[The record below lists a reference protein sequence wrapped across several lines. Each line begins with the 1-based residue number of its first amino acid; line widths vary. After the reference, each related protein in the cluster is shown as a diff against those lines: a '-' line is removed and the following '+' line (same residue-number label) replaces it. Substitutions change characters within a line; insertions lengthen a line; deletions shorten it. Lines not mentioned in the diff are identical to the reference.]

1 MGGMGMDGFW
11 AWPAVY
17 QGAVFGAIGGLVGG
31 LIGGLLRRRPGHA
44 NDKSASTV
52 ITIIC
57 VCIAI
62 FMGNGIAT
70 PHRQAADIDAAIQT
84 LKTHK
89 VYAALFKYH
98 PDSETA
104 LRAKLSDIVHTTP
117 AAQLQAPVSAAISQS
132 LSHYLFKDILYAPDS
147 AIRLLIDDN
156 LIMQTKLQS
165 HPDDCVT
172 YFLGN
177 PPHDQSLITA
187 QDVTRE
193 GDAKAAIIEGAAIHP
208 SPPPVHPD
216 VTALFMQIAKGFKA
230 KGYDP
235 NDLRL
240 LGRLTGIPRTDGCRV
255 AVEYITVLDAMPDAQ
270 ASTILKAFDEAA
282 GN

>member
-1 MGGMGMDGFW
+1 MDGFW
-11 AWPAVY
+11 AWPAAY
-17 QGAVFGAIGGLVGG
+17 QAAVFGAIGGLVGG
-31 LIGGLLRRRPGHA
+31 LIGRLLWNRSGRGD
-44 NDKSASTV
+44 NKSARAVVTV
-52 ITIIC
+52 
-57 VCIAI
+57 VCACLALFI
-62 FMGNGIAT
+62 GNGIAA

-104 LRAKLSDIVHTTP
+104 LRAKLADIVHTTP
-117 AAQLQAPVSAAISQS
+117 ASQLQIPVSNAISQS
-132 LSHYLFKDILYAPDS
+132 LSRYLLKDILYAPDS
-147 AIRLLIDDN
+147 AIRLLLDDN

-172 YFLGN
+172 YFLGRS
-177 PPHDQSLITA
+177 PHDQSLITA

-193 GDAKAAIIEGAAIHP
+193 GDAKAAVIEGAATHP
-208 SPPPVHPD
+208 SPPPVNPD
-216 VTALFMQIAKGFKA
+216 LHALATEIAKGFKA
-230 KGYDP
+230 KGYDV

-240 LGRLTGIPRTDGCRV
+240 LGHMTQVPPTDGCRV

-270 ASTILKAFDEAA
+270 ASTVLKAFDQAA